1 MLLGVF
7 RIVREWQIFGR
18 ECGSLVV
25 HGLLKAGAG
34 RRKTEDGSMK
44 SGAGSWELGAGRPKT
59 EDRRP
64 KTEAGSWCAK
74 SRY

>member
-34 RRKTEDGSMK
+34 RRKHGV
-44 SGAGSWELGAGRPKT
+44 GSWERAADKQDQLQ
-59 EDRRP
+59 
-64 KTEAGSWCAK
+64 
-74 SRY
+74 

>member
-1 MLLGVF
+1 LFNKNAQVLLGVF

-34 RRKTEDGSMK
+34 RRKHGV
-44 SGAGSWELGAGRPKT
+44 GSWERAADKQDQLQ
-59 EDRRP
+59 
-64 KTEAGSWCAK
+64 
-74 SRY
+74 